1 MAAIDAIS
9 FQHKTV
15 DLYKVYRSTVLLWI
29 IRQ

>member
-15 DLYKVYRSTVLLWI
+15 DLYKVYRSIVLL
-29 IRQ
+29 

>member
-15 DLYKVYRSTVLLWI
+15 DLYRRYIGLPFCYEL
-29 IRQ
+29 

>member
-15 DLYKVYRSTVLLWI
+15 DLYKVYRSTVLL
-29 IRQ
+29 